1 MARSRKP
8 RKAAAKPMRYVRG
21 ADFRAQ
27 RHAIAPAV
35 AYSIPEATLLGQF
48 VEAAYAMYAAHPDT
62 LTPPPST
69 NFPNGYRLLA
79 GIGMRDFIFA
89 STDHVFY
96 GFVAQSTSAENE
108 FVVAIRG
115 TQGGIEWWDDLNAI
129 VLTPFRVPGCGKV
142 GAGFARVYDTI
153 ELAPYASAPSANAPS
168 AERTPRLSG
177 SLSQQIETIVSSHLS
192 ARTKGRA
199 ATPAPSVSVAG
210 HSLGS
215 ALASLYVLEN
225 AKTKRL
231 QTPMVCTFA
240 SPRVGDAGFVAAFNG
255 LGLTSWRF
263 ANGPDIVPQLPP
275 EFLGFRHVSALIPLS
290 STGKVQP
297 TFACW
302 HALTTYLSLINP
314 ALQPGG
320 ECALTTARAP
330 LTPSAKARSA
340 IPDWSLNS
348 GLK

>member
-168 AERTPRLSG
+168 AERNRGFPEACRNRSRRLFRAICPQGRRDGPRPQPPPFPSPATASGRPSPRFMCLRTPRRSGCRPRWSALSHRLASATRASSRPLTGSVSPPGVSPTARTLCPSSRPNSSG
-177 SLSQQIETIVSSHLS
+177 SD
-192 ARTKGRA
+192 
-199 ATPAPSVSVAG
+199 
-210 HSLGS
+210 
-215 ALASLYVLEN
+215 
-225 AKTKRL
+225 
-231 QTPMVCTFA
+231 M
-240 SPRVGDAGFVAAFNG
+240 
-255 LGLTSWRF
+255 
-263 ANGPDIVPQLPP
+263 
-275 EFLGFRHVSALIPLS
+275 
-290 STGKVQP
+290 
-297 TFACW
+297 
-302 HALTTYLSLINP
+302 
-314 ALQPGG
+314 
-320 ECALTTARAP
+320 
-330 LTPSAKARSA
+330 
-340 IPDWSLNS
+340 
-348 GLK
+348 